1 MQILTNISKAELNYL
16 TSQPTAKALIEKNKA
31 EAINIAKGDVKGAA
45 AFVASR
51 KREKQE
57 DALEISDAGL
67 AALKKSL
74 EASSNSKGVKITKND
89 NSYNVLFKNVAYAY
103 RAVKHGYI
111 DIDGEKFVLSDKV
124 KYNDG
129 KNIEDP
135 KSDLI
140 PSDFLYQPIAIE
152 KDEHGYIY
160 ILSLGCYYGALMY
173 TPEYEF
179 MGFYGPNTV
188 KSSALDTLSYLWDK
202 LTSTEEKKTSQVKKL
217 PYSFSDF
224 AFDPE
229 GFLVTTTGA
238 VTNSI
243 WSDKN
248 IGQIKKISHN
258 GANILF
264 KRDLKGESSDSPFL
278 SLNKV

>member
-1 MQILTNISKAELNYL
+1 MQILKNVSKAELDYL

-124 KYNDG
+124 KSELKKTADEAFNQMQNDTLTATA
-129 KNIEDP
+129 KHNAHVLQQQAE
-135 KSDLI
+135 
-140 PSDFLYQPIAIE
+140 AIRNAG
-152 KDEHGYIY
+152 KDELDFWEMLLNNDEEEEWISPLKQLENHSVTMDFEKTQDGFSVMAISIAEGY
-160 ILSLGCYYGALMY
+160 L
-173 TPEYEF
+173 
-179 MGFYGPNTV
+179 
-188 KSSALDTLSYLWDK
+188 
-202 LTSTEEKKTSQVKKL
+202 
-217 PYSFSDF
+217 
-224 AFDPE
+224 
-229 GFLVTTTGA
+229 
-238 VTNSI
+238 
-243 WSDKN
+243 
-248 IGQIKKISHN
+248 
-258 GANILF
+258 
-264 KRDLKGESSDSPFL
+264 
-278 SLNKV
+278 

>member
-1 MQILTNISKAELNYL
+1 MQILKNVSKAELDYL

-124 KYNDG
+124 KSELKKTADEAFNQMQNDTLTATAKHNAHVLQQQAEAIRNAG
-129 KNIEDP
+129 KNE
-135 KSDLI
+135 L
-140 PSDFLYQPIAIE
+140 DFWEMLLNNDEEEEWISPLKQLENHSVTMDFEKTQDGFSVMAISIAE
-152 KDEHGYIY
+152 GY
-160 ILSLGCYYGALMY
+160 L
-173 TPEYEF
+173 
-179 MGFYGPNTV
+179 
-188 KSSALDTLSYLWDK
+188 
-202 LTSTEEKKTSQVKKL
+202 
-217 PYSFSDF
+217 
-224 AFDPE
+224 
-229 GFLVTTTGA
+229 
-238 VTNSI
+238 
-243 WSDKN
+243 
-248 IGQIKKISHN
+248 
-258 GANILF
+258 
-264 KRDLKGESSDSPFL
+264 
-278 SLNKV
+278 

>member
-1 MQILTNISKAELNYL
+1 MQILKNVSKAELDYL

-124 KYNDG
+124 KSELKKTADEAFNQMQNDTLTATAKHNAHVLQQQAVAIRNAG
-129 KNIEDP
+129 KNE
-135 KSDLI
+135 L
-140 PSDFLYQPIAIE
+140 DFWEMLLNNDEEEEWISPLKQLENHSVTMDFEKTQGGFSVMAISIAE
-152 KDEHGYIY
+152 GY
-160 ILSLGCYYGALMY
+160 L
-173 TPEYEF
+173 
-179 MGFYGPNTV
+179 
-188 KSSALDTLSYLWDK
+188 
-202 LTSTEEKKTSQVKKL
+202 
-217 PYSFSDF
+217 
-224 AFDPE
+224 
-229 GFLVTTTGA
+229 
-238 VTNSI
+238 
-243 WSDKN
+243 
-248 IGQIKKISHN
+248 
-258 GANILF
+258 
-264 KRDLKGESSDSPFL
+264 
-278 SLNKV
+278 